1 MLPSVQLSLPII
13 VDFLLRVQFSLL
25 TPTLGLPFCTLTLG
39 NQPYFLQHF
48 PKFGLLDDDLSR
60 ILRVKERFAS
70 FGTQAEALKLCE
82 GVLRVLARMLKWH
95 GEFNVHCDA
104 WEPA

>member
-1 MLPSVQLSLPII
+1 MLPSLQLSLPII
-13 VDFLLRVQFSLL
+13 VDFLLRVQFPLFP
-25 TPTLGLPFCTLTLG
+25 PTLGLPFCTLTLG

-48 PKFGLLDDDLSR
+48 PQFGLLDDDLSR